1 MPTRKVVLADS
12 SSLIA
17 LDRIGKISI
26 LREYVTFVPP
36 AVKKEFA
43 DRALAI
49 RPDSPIY
56 PEALASA
63 NRFRYY
69 IGRGDIRVLTI
80 DYAKHGKVLDRA
92 RKRLA
97 RLENSGEDRVPKADA
112 EMAAGIA
119 HLIDEGQ
126 NFEVLCEDRVL
137 VKVLKEIFPEV
148 SYRTSESL
156 VG

>member
-1 MPTRKVVLADS
+1 MRADS

-17 LDRIGKISI
+17 LDRIGKTSI
-26 LREYVTFVPP
+26 LREYVTLVPP
-36 AVKKEFA
+36 AVKKEIA

-63 NRFRYY
+63 NRFRYS
-69 IGRGDIRVLTI
+69 IGRGDIRILRI
-80 DYAKHGKVLDRA
+80 DDATHGKVLERA

-97 RLENSGEDRVPKADA
+97 RLESYREDRVPKADA

-137 VKVLKEIFPEV
+137 VNVLKEIFPHV
-148 SYRTSESL
+148 SYLTSEDL